1 MQRQSQFTKFV
12 YHKQGPKRNVPI
24 SDYICVRHARFL
36 KAQLQ
41 LRTSI
46 ICTSVYN
53 SGYNVHSNIPYQIVE
68 AFEMMIVTI
77 LSAAVKCQ
85 WDLKPYQEAMI
96 TTVTLNLM

>member
-1 MQRQSQFTKFV
+1 MCQTCPVFEGTVAIENLNYMYECV
-12 YHKQGPKRNVPI
+12 Y
-24 SDYICVRHARFL
+24 D
-36 KAQLQ
+36 
-41 LRTSI
+41 
-46 ICTSVYN
+46 
-53 SGYNVHSNIPYQIVE
+53 SGYNVHSNISYQIVE